1 MSLLFL
7 RLLTALGARMLSV
20 FYLSSL
26 LYPRLRCRR
35 IFVKWFRFLTDLYGC
50 PRPQSNTSQ
59 TCMFQ
64 NNEVSCYT
72 ICRAC
77 YHVTR
82 IASPSTDDGTALLT
96 LYVKYNVLAFF
107 VLHFFVLDPSS
118 LGPGAEPLPKAT

>member
-1 MSLLFL
+1 M
-7 RLLTALGARMLSV
+7 
-20 FYLSSL
+20 
-26 LYPRLRCRR
+26 
-35 IFVKWFRFLTDLYGC
+35 K
-50 PRPQSNTSQ
+50 
-59 TCMFQ
+59 
-64 NNEVSCYT
+64 VSCYT

-118 LGPGAEPLPKAT
+118 LGPGAEPLPKATLIRTGPEGARGVSKVCT